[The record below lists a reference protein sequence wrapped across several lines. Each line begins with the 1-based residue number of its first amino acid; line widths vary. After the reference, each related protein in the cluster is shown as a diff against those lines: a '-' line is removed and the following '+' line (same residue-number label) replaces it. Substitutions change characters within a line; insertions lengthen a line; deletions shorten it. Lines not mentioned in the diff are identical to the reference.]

1 MLRYLSPRVYCFWGI
16 FTPGI
21 FTVSDSVL
29 LSVSNYSCETYST
42 SNLSHAVALL
52 KPEVINEYLLDDIEM
67 LLKSGNKKDLD
78 SYFRA
83 ARLYSEQGER
93 VVALELVPD
102 GLRVCKSG
110 DY

>member
-1 MLRYLSPRVYCFWGI
+1 
-16 FTPGI
+16 
-21 FTVSDSVL
+21 
-29 LSVSNYSCETYST
+29 
-42 SNLSHAVALL
+42 
-52 KPEVINEYLLDDIEM
+52 M

-83 ARLYSEQGER
+83 ARLYAVQGER